1 MFPLTA
7 YSPIGEDCSAI
18 PGVADVACFSGECA
32 VRRCL
37 PGYAPALDGNSCTRK
52 ASHHR
57 VSQPQFADAD
67 EEDVPARY
75 YGLEH
80 VPLGRN

>member
-7 YSPIGEDCSAI
+7 YSPIGKDCSTL
-18 PGVADVACFSGECA
+18 PGVADVSCFAGECA

-37 PGYAPALDGNSCTRK
+37 PGYVPALDGTSCIRK
-52 ASHHR
+52 RSISQSH
-57 VSQPQFADAD
+57 FDDA
-67 EEDVPARY
+67 EDIPARV

-80 VPLGRN
+80 VPLGRD